1 MNKVAQSQLIKIK
14 NQRGLH
20 ARAAAKF
27 VEITNKFDASIQVS
41 RNGQTVSGR
50 SIMGLMMLSAT
61 LGSKI
66 KITAIGK
73 DAEVAIRAIC
83 KLIELRFYED

>member
-1 MNKVAQSQLIKIK
+1 MNKIKHSKLIKIQ

-27 VEITNKFDASIQVS
+27 VEVTNKFNASIQVS

-50 SIMGLMMLSAT
+50 SIMGLMMLSAS
-61 LGSKI
+61 LGSEI
-66 KITAIGK
+66 KITAIGV
-73 DAEVAIRAIC
+73 DAEMAVRAIC
-83 KLIELRFYED
+83 KLVESKFYED

>member
-1 MNKVAQSQLIKIK
+1 MSKIAQSQLIKIQ

-41 RNGQTVSGR
+41 RNGQTVSGG

-61 LGSKI
+61 LGSEI
-66 KITAIGK
+66 KITAIGS
-73 DAEVAIRAIC
+73 DAEIAIKAIC
-83 KLIELRFYED
+83 RLVELKFFED